1 MDDHDRHLLDAWRT
15 GDRKAGQELVE
26 RHYPAV
32 YRFFF
37 GKVRDSVC
45 EDLAQQTFEVVC
57 RRRDAFRG
65 DGSFRAYLFGVARFV
80 LIGWARRQRRFEPTE
95 DSLPA
100 DADPQPG
107 LFADRELV
115 KIVATALRG
124 LALDDQL
131 LIELK
136 DWEHLTQ
143 AELAALFEVPQA
155 TVARRLQRARARL
168 RAAVE
173 RLVDDPAL
181 RDRTLR
187 GLESCMESIRLEV
200 DRRFGPAPRG
210 QDDSA

>member
-1 MDDHDRHLLDAWRT
+1 MDDHDRRLLEAWRS
-15 GDRKAGQELVE
+15 GERKAGQELVE
-26 RHYPAV
+26 RHYSAV

-37 GKVRDSVC
+37 GKVRDAVC
-45 EDLAQQTFEVVC
+45 EDLSQQTFEVVC
-57 RRRDAFRG
+57 RRRDAYRG

-100 DADPQPG
+100 DADSLPG
-107 LFADRELV
+107 LLADRELV

-131 LIELK
+131 IIELK

-173 RLVDDPAL
+173 RLVEDPAL

-187 GLESCMESIRLEV
+187 GLESCMESIRVEV
-200 DRRFGPAPRG
+200 DRRFGTAPRG
-210 QDDSA
+210 QGPE

>member
-1 MDDHDRHLLDAWRT
+1 VDDPDRLLLDAWRA
-15 GDRKAGQELVE
+15 GQPRAGQELVA
-26 RHYPAV
+26 RHYPAI

-37 GKVRDSVC
+37 GKVADSVC
-45 EDLAQQTFEVVC
+45 EDLSQQTFEVVC
-57 RRRDAFRG
+57 RRRDAYRG

-80 LIGWARRQRRFEPTE
+80 LIAWVRRQRRFEPAE

-100 DADPQPG
+100 EGDGSLPG
-107 LFADRELV
+107 LLADRELV
-115 KIVATALRG
+115 RIVATALRG

-143 AELAALFEVPQA
+143 AELAALFEVPQP
-155 TVARRLQRARARL
+155 TLARRLQRARARL

-173 RLVDDPAL
+173 RLVDDPDL

-187 GLESCMESIRLEV
+187 GLESCMESIRVEV
-200 DRRFGPAPRG
+200 DRRFGPGPRG
-210 QDDSA
+210 QDPS

>member
-1 MDDHDRHLLDAWRT
+1 MDDHDRHLLEAWRS

-26 RHYPAV
+26 RHYSAV

-37 GKVRDSVC
+37 GKVRDAVC
-45 EDLAQQTFEVVC
+45 EDLSQQTFEVVC
-57 RRRDAFRG
+57 RRRDAYRG
-65 DGSFRAYLFGVARFV
+65 DGSLRAYLFGVARFV

-100 DADPQPG
+100 DADPLPG
-107 LFADRELV
+107 LLADRELV

-173 RLVDDPAL
+173 RLVEDPAL

-187 GLESCMESIRLEV
+187 GLESCMESIRVEV
-200 DRRFGPAPRG
+200 DRRFGTAPRG
-210 QDDSA
+210 QGPE

>member
-1 MDDHDRHLLDAWRT
+1 MDDPDRRLLDAWRA
-15 GDRKAGQELVE
+15 GDRQAGQALASQ
-26 RHYPAV
+26 HYPAV

-57 RRRDAFRG
+57 RRRDAYRG

-100 DADPQPG
+100 DAEPLPG
-107 LFADRELV
+107 LLADRELV
-115 KIVATALRG
+115 RLVATALRS
-124 LALDDQL
+124 LPLDDQL
-131 LIELK
+131 IIELK

-143 AELAALFEVPQA
+143 AELAALFEAPQA

-168 RAAVE
+168 RVAVE
-173 RLVDDPAL
+173 QLVDDPAL

-187 GLESCMESIRLEV
+187 GLESCMESIRVEV
-200 DRRFGPAPRG
+200 ERRFGPEPRG
-210 QDDSA
+210 RDPE

>member
-1 MDDHDRHLLDAWRT
+1 MDDDGSLLEAWRA
-15 GDRKAGQELVE
+15 GDRRAGHELIQ

-32 YRFFF
+32 FRFFF
-37 GKVRDSVC
+37 GKVTASVC
-45 EDLAQQTFEVVC
+45 EDLSQRTFEVVC
-57 RRRDAFRG
+57 RKRDAFRG

-80 LIGWARRQRRFEPTE
+80 LIGWARRQRKFEPTE

-100 DADPQPG
+100 DGERSAVGVLAEQEMV
-107 LFADRELV
+107 R
-115 KIVATALRG
+115 IVATALRG
-124 LALDDQL
+124 LPLDDQIV
-131 LIELK
+131 IELK

-173 RLVDDPAL
+173 QLIDDPAL

-187 GLESCMESIRLEV
+187 GLESCMQSIRVEV
-200 DRRFGPAPRG
+200 ERRFGPRDG
-210 QDDSA
+210 DGDMG